1 MFHGINVNHGIIS
14 NMKMRVAFSL
24 VLFRHALEDI
34 LPLLKSLSSLAAH
47 RPDYG
52 LSLVIYDASPAVFG
66 SPFFMDIEDS
76 TPGVTLSY
84 RKSSNIGFGSANNL
98 NFKTAMLSFA
108 DLFVVVN
115 PDISFASQEL
125 SPLLDWIQ
133 DNASHVSCVAPLV
146 VNASGQIQYSAKQ
159 NPTFLSLLLGRIGI
173 LRRIRFF
180 ARYDSW
186 HRGLGNDYAKCCFD
200 SSYLSGC
207 FLIVPS
213 CYYLAVGGFCERFFL
228 HLEDADLVRRLSAVG
243 RTLHNP
249 IGRVTHLW
257 ARGSHR
263 SLVQMRMLARSYI
276 IYTSIWG
283 FAFA

>member
-1 MFHGINVNHGIIS
+1 
-14 NMKMRVAFSL
+14 MRVAFSL
-24 VLFRHALEDI
+24 VLFRHTLEDI

-47 RPDYG
+47 RPDYH
-52 LSLVIYDASPAVFG
+52 LYVVIYDASPAAFH
-66 SPFFMDIEDS
+66 SPFILDLEDS

-84 RKSSNIGFGSANNL
+84 QKLSNIGFGSANNI
-98 NFKTAMLSFA
+98 NFKTAMLSSV

-133 DNASHVSCVAPLV
+133 DNALRVSCVAPLV
-146 VNASGQIQYSAKQ
+146 VNASGEIQYSAKR
-159 NPTFLSLLLGRIGI
+159 NPTFLSLLLGRISV
-173 LRRIRFF
+173 LRRMHFF

-186 HRGLGNDYAKCCFD
+186 HRGLDNDYTKCCFD

-207 FLIVPS
+207 FLIIPS

-228 HLEDADLVRRLSAVG
+228 HLEDADLVRRLSGVG

-263 SLVQMRMLARSYI
+263 SIVQMCMLVRSYI
-276 IYTSIWG
+276 IYASIWG
-283 FAFA
+283 FTFA